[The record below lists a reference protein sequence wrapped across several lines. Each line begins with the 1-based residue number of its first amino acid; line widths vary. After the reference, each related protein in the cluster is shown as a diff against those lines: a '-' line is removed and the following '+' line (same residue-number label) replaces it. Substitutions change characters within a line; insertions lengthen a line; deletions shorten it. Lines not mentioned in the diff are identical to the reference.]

1 MKIVN
6 TLLIA
11 LVGYLLL
18 AKVILPQLVSA
29 NSDAAI
35 IAAVTIVFVVVWYVI
50 YGMFNYIK
58 ENDEK

>member
-18 AKVILPQLVSA
+18 AKVILPKLVSA